1 MEVETTS
8 IEINIMN
15 YSTRLA
21 DYEIYECAKCKHI
34 CFNFKKK
41 NFKLYQKVKLMQ
53 YKKQKQKIY
62 DYIQQNIQTTPGNK
76 IFSLDNRTKAISA
89 FFLKFYL

>member
-21 DYEIYECAKCKHI
+21 DYEISECAKCKHI

-41 NFKLYQKVKLMQ
+41 FQ
-53 YKKQKQKIY
+53 
-62 DYIQQNIQTTPGNK
+62 
-76 IFSLDNRTKAISA
+76 AILSESEVNVV
-89 FFLKFYL
+89 

>member
-1 MEVETTS
+1 MDYRVNGDMEVETTS

-21 DYEIYECAKCKHI
+21 NYEISECAKYKHI

-41 NFKLYQKVKLMQ
+41 
-53 YKKQKQKIY
+53 I
-62 DYIQQNIQTTPGNK
+62 
-76 IFSLDNRTKAISA
+76 KAILSESEVNPI
-89 FFLKFYL
+89 